1 MGVSERRGLAV
12 VARSPSE
19 RDEHRLHSE
28 GSGHGHGGMRYQFTF
43 AELVSADT
51 LIDFPELEEA
61 ADLAGHWA
69 TVLFGPVVDRTHLY
83 ELLHRCDV
91 LGLTVIDLRVLPD

>member
-12 VARSPSE
+12 VAGSHRVH
-19 RDEHRLHSE
+19 DEQLPRRK
-28 GSGHGHGGMRYQFTF
+28 GTGHGRGGMRYQFTV
-43 AELVSADT
+43 AERVSAGT

-61 ADLAGHWA
+61 DDLAGHWA
-69 TVLFGPVVDRTHLY
+69 TVLFGLVDDRTHLY